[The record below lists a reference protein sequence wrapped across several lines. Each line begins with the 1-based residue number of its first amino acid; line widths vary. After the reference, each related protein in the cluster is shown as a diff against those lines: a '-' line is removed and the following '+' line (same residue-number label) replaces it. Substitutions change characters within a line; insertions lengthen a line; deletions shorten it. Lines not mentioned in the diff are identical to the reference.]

1 MYIFNFS
8 SYFQKVLQNGDTN
21 LHSSKLGLRVL
32 LAPHPWQHCTV
43 NLILLPAISCMQRTS
58 SGFSLNGWASA
69 HSHVWWL
76 FRKFLLWNGCS
87 FLFSAFLLCYLSFP
101 YWFMGILYICW
112 VRILSGYLY
121 CKYLLPACAL
131 RLSSLDGIFWGTRV
145 ASFIFNLSNFP
156 LQLVLFVF
164 CLRNYCPYKMTK
176 TFSLLSFRIFIALS
190 FRFKFTTRE
199 ELILVTVWSGG

>member
-1 MYIFNFS
+1 MYIFNLS

-21 LHSSKLGLRVL
+21 LHSSKLGLRIL
-32 LAPHPWQHCTV
+32 LAPHPWQHSALSTCFYFQPFYLCSEHV
-43 NLILLPAISCMQRTS
+43 VVSIWMADQVLI
-58 SGFSLNGWASA
+58 
-69 HSHVWWL
+69 HVWWL
-76 FRKFLLWNGCS
+76 FRKLLLWNGCS
-87 FLFSAFLLCYLSFP
+87 FLLSAFLLCFLSFP

-131 RLSSLDGIFWGTRV
+131 RLSSLDGIFWGTKV

-156 LQLVLFVF
+156 WQLVLFVF
-164 CLRNYCPYKMTK
+164 CLRNFCPYKMTK
-176 TFSLLSFRIFIALS
+176 TFSLLSFRIFTALS